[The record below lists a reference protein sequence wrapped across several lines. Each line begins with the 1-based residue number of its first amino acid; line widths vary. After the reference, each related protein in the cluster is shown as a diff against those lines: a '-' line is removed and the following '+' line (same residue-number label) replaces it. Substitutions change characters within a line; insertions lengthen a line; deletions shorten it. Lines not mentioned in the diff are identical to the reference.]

1 MTTSRKNR
9 LLLYLAVALGL
20 GISSGHPLGMIA
32 AAGMPLTCLAPCTR
46 NAASESAF
54 AYYAAALWPIIPG
67 LEAYWRSEPLIPV
80 LLWIFG
86 AILLSLPWAIAW
98 TANRFHCLWRAPLAL
113 LATILPPLGIVG
125 LASPVTGAGYLFPG
139 ASWIGLAFVALLP
152 GVVLSTQILQ
162 MRRRAV
168 VLFSTSVICVAL
180 SMAGARLHERDVQV
194 PSGWIAVDTHFGDV
208 SRPFQD
214 FTAAQFIQ
222 QKAAETS
229 ARVLIFPESVVPRW
243 SEATEAFWR
252 KSLDQCRARGQT
264 LAIGAGVLAR
274 NGTQHDAVE
283 KLYDLKSYDFVAA
296 IDALQ
301 NNDLHQQ
308 WISNHQIIPLTP
320 PIDNTMLLVGSES
333 ATFYQRVPVP
343 IGMWRPFTTG
353 TVPLRLGAPG
363 VLPIEHQRA
372 AVLICYEQM
381 LTYPILAS
389 ILQHTSVIVGIGN
402 TFWIKHTPIPLYQ
415 ANAIRAWA
423 KLFHLPSI
431 SAVNS

>member
-1 MTTSRKNR
+1 MTTSRKDR
-9 LLLYLAVALGL
+9 LLLCSAVALGL

-32 AAGMPLTCLAPCTR
+32 AAGMPLVCLAPCTR
-46 NAASESAF
+46 NAAFGSAF
-54 AYYAAALWPIIPG
+54 AYYAAALWPMIPG
-67 LEAYWRSEPLIPV
+67 LEAYWKSELLIPV

-86 AILLSLPWAIAW
+86 AVLLSLPWAIAW
-98 TANRFHCLWRAPLAL
+98 TANRIHCLWRAPLAL
-113 LATILPPLGIVG
+113 LATIIPPLGIVG

-162 MRRRAV
+162 MRRRSV

-194 PSGWIAVDTHFGDV
+194 PRGWIAVDTHFGDV

-222 QKAAETS
+222 QTAAETS

-264 LAIGAGVLAR
+264 LAIGAGVPAR

-283 KLYDLKSYDFVAA
+283 KLNDLKSYDFVAA

-301 NNDLHQQ
+301 NNEVHRQ
-308 WISNHQIIPLTP
+308 WISNHQIIPLAR

-343 IGMWRPFTTG
+343 IGMWRPFSTA

-363 VLPIEHQRA
+363 VLPIDHERA

-389 ILQHTSVIVGIGN
+389 ILQHPTVIVGIGN
-402 TFWIKHTPIPLYQ
+402 TFWVKHTPIPLYQ
-415 ANAIRAWA
+415 ANALRAWA
-423 KLFHLPSI
+423 KLFHLPYI
-431 SAVNS
+431 SAANS